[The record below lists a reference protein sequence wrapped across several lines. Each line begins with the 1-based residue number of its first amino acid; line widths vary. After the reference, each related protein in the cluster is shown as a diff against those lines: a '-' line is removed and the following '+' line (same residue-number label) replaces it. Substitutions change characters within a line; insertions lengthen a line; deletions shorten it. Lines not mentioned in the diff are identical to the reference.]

1 VEDSELRRS
10 RRLLGLPPV
19 ILEPPPPPLRRKL
32 DHQGSFE
39 ATGAFDPEQPPE
51 ESTANLGLVETSNT
65 DIWTPVIVPVRF
77 TEFLPG
83 PHTAMATNA
92 TTSSG
97 NSSVP
102 ITVVTTGDASPNLPS
117 SSVRASMVSAAT
129 TSHSGPTPSIAAAT
143 PPYTPSATGAPFS
156 YGMPSSGTCPA
167 LTSSISQT
175 LGLGAGSSNAPLQG
189 QPGGIPVSFN
199 AFPYAG
205 GHIPPS
211 SPSLGGPHQ
220 QTAGQPA
227 HTSSLGAGS
236 QGQPAQTQP
245 VGSSPFVWNGMLG
258 NNTFASAAFPAG
270 GTPIFGQSTLAQGT
284 IPALGAH
291 IPGPWNSAQGSVP
304 SSGMPFWGNSF
315 HSQWNP
321 GQASMPLPTGPAWG
335 NPSQSPSNTMNTPH
349 PMSFMGNQQ
358 MMSPQ
363 MQNPYAGQ
371 GHGFYQNPGQQPN
384 FSWQPG
390 ASQTPG
396 PFYPGYQ
403 QQPKLPFLATLHL
416 PDLTRLLNDPIC
428 HDPRWPPMPTKLPS
442 DIPKFEAKPNEDPGD
457 HVTTF
462 HLWCS
467 SNSLKDDSVQLRL
480 FQRTLIG
487 SAAKWYIELDRSR
500 YSFFGE
506 LAMAFLNH
514 FQLPVRYDAG
524 TELLANFE
532 QTSAD
537 HISDHIREWR
547 RRKSLIKVPVPPAF
561 LLEWFLKSLVPQ
573 LSKDVATSGVFSEEE
588 AIMRAQ
594 QFELIY
600 SQSGLLYT
608 ILPDAPRSILDKTR
622 QRVGP
627 HADGIVGSAQ
637 TKPAEQLTKQ
647 LQQLSIQ
654 HSAASQATALAAP
667 PTQTSEVHSVQTT
680 NPPAHQQP
688 EGKKKQRKK
697 SKGDKKPNDKAGEGT
712 TEKKK
717 ARYPCNLCAEDH
729 PTHLCPRLAEA
740 QKFVTQQQQAVLTN
754 PFQHKQNLTQA
765 SASTEGGSHENCP
778 PPTGS
783 SSANVY
789 MMKSDAFIATR
800 AHDYSKPSASEKGK
814 EAEIPSLPL
823 QIEKTLGETMTRI
836 PKGAFKRASH
846 NPNARAAQNYSVVE
860 DLSQTP
866 CAMSALEVLQSCPAQ
881 RKALLTALGST
892 ETCNPGTIMLDT
904 TDLKPRLPYHV
915 AFQIVVAHPTKTFT
929 RNIFRTVVDEG
940 ASTCVM
946 SLACWKAIGQPEL
959 SPSPT
964 LLTAFD
970 GRSFRPHG
978 IIPSFPVQL
987 GGKTVCVEVEVVDA
1001 PIDYNLLLGR
1011 SWTYAMQAVVATV
1024 FRVLLFPH
1032 EGRIVTI
1039 DQLSFSRPDPALG
1052 ASTVPMVDNPQAG
1065 VINIGVGLCPSLMG
1079 TFDYPPPQGD
1089 VKFISTH
1096 HKAEIFHVSSFRTTY
1111 FQDPWILPSPSDTM
1125 DATGHAGMST
1135 PLSAAEVAYSLV
1147 QQASATPDPIPA
1159 PELDPLL
1166 EPIWAQDSLV
1176 NTDSLDLVL
1185 PSDEAII
1192 EAMTGPDK
1200 PWEDLHHRSYFLP
1213 ELHRIE
1219 AGEFTITM
1227 TGDQPCP
1234 INLLATQ
1241 DIYAEGNM
1249 ATIAETMPINIS
1261 RTPENA
1267 SRSGLQFIYTDLF
1280 KEFRDVFAW
1289 SYEEMPGIPKI
1300 VEHEIITYPDAKP
1313 VRLRPVNPRKAAAIK
1328 AEVEKLLK
1336 AGFIYP
1342 IHLTEWVSNPDKKQ
1356 GTIH

>member
-19 ILEPPPPPLRRKL
+19 ILEPPPPPLRRRL
-32 DHQGSFE
+32 DHLGSFE
-39 ATGAFDPEQPPE
+39 ATGAFNPEQPPE
-51 ESTANLGLVETSNT
+51 ESTANLGAVETSET
-65 DIWTPVIVPVRF
+65 DFGPDVIISVQSYERLFSPNPVMEQIIS
-77 TEFLPG
+77 TG
-83 PHTAMATNA
+83 
-92 TTSSG
+92 TSSI
-97 NSSVP
+97 P
-102 ITVVTTGDASPNLPS
+102 ITVVTTGETSPNLPS
-117 SSVRASMVSAAT
+117 VVRSTMAPAAT
-129 TSHSGPTPSIAAAT
+129 TSQSGPTPSIVAAT
-143 PPYTPSATGAPFS
+143 NPFTSSATGAPFS
-156 YGMPSSGTCPA
+156 YGMPSSGTVPA

-175 LGLGAGSSNAPLQG
+175 LGLGAGSSNASLQG
-189 QPGGIPVSFN
+189 QPGGTHAPFN

-205 GHIPPS
+205 GHLPPS

-227 HTSSLGAGS
+227 HTSLLGAGS
-236 QGQPAQTQP
+236 QGQPAQTLP
-245 VGSSPFVWNGMLG
+245 VGPSPFSWNGAVG
-258 NNTFASAAFPAG
+258 NNTLAPSAFPSG
-270 GTPIFGQSTLAQGT
+270 GTPIFGQSNPAQGT
-284 IPALGAH
+284 IPTLGAN
-291 IPGPWNSAQGSVP
+291 IPGPWNSGQGSNP
-304 SSGMPFWGNSF
+304 ATGMPFWGNAF
-315 HSQWNP
+315 HNQWNP
-321 GQASMPLPTGPAWG
+321 GQATMPLPTGPAWN
-335 NPSQSPSNTMNTPH
+335 NPSQSPQNTMNAQN
-349 PMSFMGNQQ
+349 PMSFMGNQP

-363 MQNPYAGQ
+363 MQNPFAGQ
-371 GHGFYQNPGQQPN
+371 GQGFYPNPGQQPN

-600 SQSGLLYT
+600 SQSGLLYN

-622 QRVGP
+622 QRAGP

-654 HSAASQATALAAP
+654 HSAASQTTASAAP

-680 NPPAHQQP
+680 NPKANQQP

-712 TEKKK
+712 TEKRK

-740 QKFVTQQQQAVLTN
+740 QKFVTQHQQAVLTN
-754 PFQHKQNLTQA
+754 PFQHGQNLTQA
-765 SASTEGGSHENCP
+765 SASTEKGSHENCP
-778 PPTGS
+778 PQNAS

-800 AHDYSKPSASEKGK
+800 AHDYSKSSASDKGK

-1011 SWTYAMQAVVATV
+1011 SWTYAMQAVVATI

-1065 VINIGVGLCPSLMG
+1065 VVNIGVGLCPSLMG

-1111 FQDPWILPSPSDTM
+1111 FQDPWTLPSPSDTM

-1147 QQASATPDPIPA
+1147 QQTSATPDPIPA

-1166 EPIWAQDSLV
+1166 EPIWAQNSLV
-1176 NTDSLDLVL
+1176 DTDSLDLVL

-1249 ATIAETMPINIS
+1249 ATIAETIPINIS
-1261 RTPENA
+1261 RTPGVVENVFVGA
-1267 SRSGLQFIYTDLF
+1267 DCSPEEIQIYTDLF

-1289 SYEEMPGIPKI
+1289 SYEAIPDIDPQSVDHGLPLLFFKL
-1300 VEHEIITYPDAKP
+1300 A
-1313 VRLRPVNPRKAAAIK
+1313 LRPKRNIRRDC
-1328 AEVEKLLK
+1328 
-1336 AGFIYP
+1336 IYAFR
-1342 IHLTEWVSNPDKKQ
+1342 SRPD
-1356 GTIH
+1356 

>member
-1 VEDSELRRS
+1 M
-10 RRLLGLPPV
+10 
-19 ILEPPPPPLRRKL
+19 ILEPPPPPLRRRL
-32 DHQGSFE
+32 DHLGSFE
-39 ATGAFDPEQPPE
+39 ATGVFDLEQPPE
-51 ESTANLGLVETSNT
+51 ATTANLGAVETSHT
-65 DIWTPVIVPVRF
+65 DFGPDVIISVESYERLLSPDPVMEQIIP
-77 TEFLPG
+77 TG
-83 PHTAMATNA
+83 
-92 TTSSG
+92 TSSI
-97 NSSVP
+97 P
-102 ITVVTTGDASPNLPS
+102 TTVVTTGEASPNPPLV
-117 SSVRASMVSAAT
+117 VRSTMAPAT
-129 TSHSGPTPSIAAAT
+129 TSSQSGPTPSIAAAT
-143 PPYTPSATGAPFS
+143 NPFTSSATGSPFS
-156 YGMPSSGTCPA
+156 YGMPSSGTVPA

-175 LGLGAGSSNAPLQG
+175 SGLGAGSSNASLQG
-189 QPGGIPVSFN
+189 QPGGTHALFN

-205 GHIPPS
+205 GHLPPS

-220 QTAGQPA
+220 QTARQPS
-227 HTSSLGAGS
+227 HTSSLGAAS
-236 QGQPAQTQP
+236 QGQPAQTLP
-245 VGSSPFVWNGMLG
+245 VGPSPFSWNGAGG
-258 NNTFASAAFPAG
+258 NNTLTPSAFPSG
-270 GTPIFGQSTLAQGT
+270 GTPIFGQSNPAQGT
-284 IPALGAH
+284 IPTLGEN
-291 IPGPWNSAQGSVP
+291 IPGPWNSGQGSNLAT
-304 SSGMPFWGNSF
+304 GMPFWGNAF
-315 HSQWNP
+315 HNQWNP
-321 GQASMPLPTGPAWG
+321 GQATMPLPTGPAWN
-335 NPSQSPSNTMNTPH
+335 NPSQSSQQTMNAQN
-349 PMSFMGNQQ
+349 PMSFMGNQP

-363 MQNPYAGQ
+363 MQNPFAGQ
-371 GHGFYQNPGQQPN
+371 GQGFYPNPGQQPN

-462 HLWCS
+462 HFWCS

-532 QTSAD
+532 QTPAD

-600 SQSGLLYT
+600 SQSGLLYQ

-622 QRVGP
+622 QRAGP
-627 HADGIVGSAQ
+627 HADGIVGSAH

-654 HSAASQATALAAP
+654 HSAASQTTVSAAP
-667 PTQTSEVHSVQTT
+667 PTQMSEVHSVQTT
-680 NPPAHQQP
+680 NPKANQQP

-712 TEKKK
+712 TEKRK
-717 ARYPCNLCAEDH
+717 ARYPCNLCAEYH

-754 PFQHKQNLTQA
+754 PFQHGQNLTQA
-765 SASTEGGSHENCP
+765 SASTEKGSHDNCP
-778 PPTGS
+778 PQNAS
-783 SSANVY
+783 SSTNVY

-800 AHDYSKPSASEKGK
+800 AHDYSKSSASDKGK

-892 ETCNPGTIMLDT
+892 KTCNPGTIMLDT

-940 ASTCVM
+940 TSTCVM

-1011 SWTYAMQAVVATV
+1011 SWTYAMQAVVATI
-1024 FRVLLFPH
+1024 FHVLLFPH

-1039 DQLSFSRPDPALG
+1039 D
-1052 ASTVPMVDNPQAG
+1052 
-1065 VINIGVGLCPSLMG
+1065 
-1079 TFDYPPPQGD
+1079 
-1089 VKFISTH
+1089 
-1096 HKAEIFHVSSFRTTY
+1096 
-1111 FQDPWILPSPSDTM
+1111 
-1125 DATGHAGMST
+1125 
-1135 PLSAAEVAYSLV
+1135 
-1147 QQASATPDPIPA
+1147 
-1159 PELDPLL
+1159 
-1166 EPIWAQDSLV
+1166 
-1176 NTDSLDLVL
+1176 
-1185 PSDEAII
+1185 
-1192 EAMTGPDK
+1192 
-1200 PWEDLHHRSYFLP
+1200 
-1213 ELHRIE
+1213 
-1219 AGEFTITM
+1219 
-1227 TGDQPCP
+1227 
-1234 INLLATQ
+1234 
-1241 DIYAEGNM
+1241 
-1249 ATIAETMPINIS
+1249 
-1261 RTPENA
+1261 
-1267 SRSGLQFIYTDLF
+1267 
-1280 KEFRDVFAW
+1280 
-1289 SYEEMPGIPKI
+1289 
-1300 VEHEIITYPDAKP
+1300 
-1313 VRLRPVNPRKAAAIK
+1313 
-1328 AEVEKLLK
+1328 
-1336 AGFIYP
+1336 
-1342 IHLTEWVSNPDKKQ
+1342 
-1356 GTIH
+1356 

>member
-19 ILEPPPPPLRRKL
+19 ILEPPPPPLRRRL
-32 DHQGSFE
+32 DHLGSFE

-51 ESTANLGLVETSNT
+51 ATTANLGAVETSDT
-65 DIWTPVIVPVRF
+65 DFGPPVIISVEAYERLLSPDPVMEQIIP
-77 TEFLPG
+77 TG
-83 PHTAMATNA
+83 
-92 TTSSG
+92 TSSI
-97 NSSVP
+97 P
-102 ITVVTTGDASPNLPS
+102 ITVVTTGEASPNL
-117 SSVRASMVSAAT
+117 SSVVRSTMAPAT
-129 TSHSGPTPSIAAAT
+129 TTSQSGPTPSIAAAT
-143 PPYTPSATGAPFS
+143 NPFTSSATGSPFS
-156 YGMPSSGTCPA
+156 YGMPSSGTVPA

-175 LGLGAGSSNAPLQG
+175 LGLGAGSSNASLQG
-189 QPGGIPVSFN
+189 QPGGTHALFN

-205 GHIPPS
+205 GHLPPS

-220 QTAGQPA
+220 QIAGQPA
-227 HTSSLGAGS
+227 HTSLLGAGS
-236 QGQPAQTQP
+236 QGQPALTLP
-245 VGSSPFVWNGMLG
+245 IGPSPFSWNGAG
-258 NNTFASAAFPAG
+258 GTNTLAPSAFPSG
-270 GTPIFGQSTLAQGT
+270 GTPIFGQSHPAQGT
-284 IPALGAH
+284 IPTLGAN
-291 IPGPWNSAQGSVP
+291 IPGPWNSGQGSNP
-304 SSGMPFWGNSF
+304 ATGMPFWGNAF
-315 HSQWNP
+315 HNQWNP
-321 GQASMPLPTGPAWG
+321 GQATMPLPTGPAWN
-335 NPSQSPSNTMNTPH
+335 NPSQSPQNTMNAQN
-349 PMSFMGNQQ
+349 PMSFMGNQPT
-358 MMSPQ
+358 MSPQ
-363 MQNPYAGQ
+363 MQNPFAGQ
-371 GHGFYQNPGQQPN
+371 GQGFYPQPGQQPN

-600 SQSGLLYT
+600 SQSGLLYQ

-622 QRVGP
+622 QRAGP

-654 HSAASQATALAAP
+654 HSAASQTTASAAP

-680 NPPAHQQP
+680 NPKANQQP

-712 TEKKK
+712 TEKRK

-740 QKFVTQQQQAVLTN
+740 QKFVTQHQQAVLTN
-754 PFQHKQNLTQA
+754 PFQHGQNLTQA
-765 SASTEGGSHENCP
+765 SASTEKGSHENCP
-778 PPTGS
+778 PQNAS

-800 AHDYSKPSASEKGK
+800 AHDYSKSNASDKGK

-1011 SWTYAMQAVVATV
+1011 SWTYAMQAVVATI

-1052 ASTVPMVDNPQAG
+1052 ASTVPLVDNPQAG
-1065 VINIGVGLCPSLMG
+1065 VVNIGVGLCPSLMG
-1079 TFDYPPPQGD
+1079 TFDFPPPQGD

-1111 FQDPWILPSPSDTM
+1111 FKDPWILPSPSDTM
-1125 DATGHAGMST
+1125 EATGHAGMSS
-1135 PLSAAEVAYSLV
+1135 PLSAAEVAYSTV
-1147 QQASATPDPIPA
+1147 QQTSATPDPIPA

-1166 EPIWAQDSLV
+1166 EPIWAQNSLV
-1176 NTDSLDLVL
+1176 DTDSLDLVL

-1227 TGDQPCP
+1227 TGEQPCP

-1249 ATIAETMPINIS
+1249 ATIAETIPINIS
-1261 RTPENA
+1261 RTPGVVENVFVGA
-1267 SRSGLQFIYTDLF
+1267 DCSPEEIQIYTDLF

-1289 SYEEMPGIPKI
+1289 SYEAIPDIDPQSVDHGLPLLFFKL
-1300 VEHEIITYPDAKP
+1300 A
-1313 VRLRPVNPRKAAAIK
+1313 LRPKRNIRRDC
-1328 AEVEKLLK
+1328 
-1336 AGFIYP
+1336 IYAFR
-1342 IHLTEWVSNPDKKQ
+1342 SRPD
-1356 GTIH
+1356 